1 MSECAWSDRSRW
13 APTSLERNEGGL
25 NTRRRL
31 DGRAAMDANNVRAR
45 RERNSNVARTQH
57 AIAGGTPV
65 GTVLLRMFLVCV
77 VCVCCPEPIVL
88 QLRIGCF
95 LFGRVTY
102 AQQNVW
108 AGRRQ
113 LRSGVCQF
121 LLNRPGLYGQA
132 TSDLRRE

>member
-102 AQQNVW
+102 AQAKRV
-108 AGRRQ
+108 GRASAAEVGCLSILTQ
-113 LRSGVCQF
+113 QTGSLR
-121 LLNRPGLYGQA
+121 
-132 TSDLRRE
+132 TSDKRP